1 MDPLS
6 DWVIDTVALI
16 RHLEDDLPPA
26 AARAFSAAEAGK
38 GRLFLPEIAL
48 GEFVYVALRGRLRAA
63 NPRGVLAEVLDL
75 VRAANYVSV
84 SCLRPSAWDVFLRIG
99 IPELHD
105 RMIAAD
111 AMDRAVPLITND
123 PTFQRIEDLHTVWQ

>member
-1 MDPLS
+1 M
-6 DWVIDTVALI
+6 ALI

-48 GEFVYVALRGRLRAA
+48 GEFVCIALRGRLLAA
-63 NPRGVLAEVLDL
+63 NPRAVLAEVLDL
-75 VRAANYVSV
+75 VRAADYVSV

-111 AMDRAVPLITND
+111 AMDRAIPLITSD
-123 PTFQRIEDLHTVWQ
+123 PAFHRVADLQTVWR